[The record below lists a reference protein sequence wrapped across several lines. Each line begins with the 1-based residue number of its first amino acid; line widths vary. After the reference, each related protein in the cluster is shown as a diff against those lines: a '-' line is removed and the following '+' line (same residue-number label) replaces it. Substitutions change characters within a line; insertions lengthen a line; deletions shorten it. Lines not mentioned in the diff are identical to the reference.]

1 MNPSM
6 QTAANMFKLGDAFFT
21 GRISTL
27 DDEVLQRRVAGDV
40 NPIIWMAGHLLN
52 SRKYL
57 LELFGGNITLPF
69 ESKFSEKYNPSTEYP
84 PMKDIKEIWIDIS
97 SKLLAKMEQA
107 SDDHYTTI
115 IDWNL
120 PHGDKTVRGAIL
132 FYVYHEGWHMGQIA
146 YALKGMGMEGL
157 VPY

>member
-6 QTAANMFKLGDAFFT
+6 QTALNTLKFDNHFFLN
-21 GRISTL
+21 GIATL
-27 DDEVLQRRVAGDV
+27 DDDTAHRRIADDV

-57 LELFGGNITLPF
+57 LDLFGEERALSF
-69 ESKFSEKYNPSTEYP
+69 ESKFKEKYDPSVDYP
-84 PMKDIKEIWIDIS
+84 SMSEIKDAWISIS
-97 SKLLAKMEQA
+97 DELFEKMEQA
-107 SDDHYTTI
+107 SDDHYTKE

-120 PHGDKTVRGAIL
+120 PNGDKTVRGAVL
-132 FYVYHEGWHMGQIA
+132 FYTYHEGWHLGQIA
-146 YALKGMGMEGL
+146 YARKGMDMEGL